1 MKQVLCVL
9 MATILIVSMA
19 ACGSQSQAPS
29 AQVTSPAA
37 QQVQNQPQPETP
49 QASGDSA
56 AHTLDFPDLGISFP
70 LTGAWLELEDHLLTV
85 PVYGSEIDPVSGVM
99 FDFATDEAIAQM
111 NKLIAD
117 GESDGGK
124 IEDAR
129 WTDSKRL
136 FAVAFVKT
144 GQVPMDTVLDLVG
157 GPEKEANVVEMG
169 VSGDTTFYFC
179 TYPFIYE
186 DTEALSDSSK
196 AHYNQLVS
204 DLETA
209 KSSILLS
216 QPEDRPEVESGATV
230 FFQTTDLDGNKVT
243 SDIFQD
249 HTLTLLNI
257 WGSFCEP
264 CMEEMPDLEAISKE
278 FADKDVAIVGVL
290 GDALDRKGEF
300 DEDTVDLA
308 KTVLKSKGV
317 TYLNIAM
324 CPELLEAVPSD
335 TYPTSVL
342 IDSNGSVVGKAIYG
356 SRDADQYRQLIQNA
370 LDTLVK

>member
-1 MKQVLCVL
+1 
-9 MATILIVSMA
+9 
-19 ACGSQSQAPS
+19 
-29 AQVTSPAA
+29 
-37 QQVQNQPQPETP
+37 
-49 QASGDSA
+49 
-56 AHTLDFPDLGISFP
+56 
-70 LTGAWLELEDHLLTV
+70 
-85 PVYGSEIDPVSGVM
+85 
-99 FDFATDEAIAQM
+99 
-111 NKLIAD
+111 
-117 GESDGGK
+117 
-124 IEDAR
+124 
-129 WTDSKRL
+129 
-136 FAVAFVKT
+136 
-144 GQVPMDTVLDLVG
+144 MDTVLDLVG
-157 GPEKEANVVEMG
+157 GPEKEANVVELG
-169 VSGDTTFYFC
+169 VSGDTTFYSC

-300 DEDTVDLA
+300 DADTVDLA

-370 LDTLVK
+370 LDTLAK

>member
-9 MATILIVSMA
+9 MATIMVVSIA

-29 AQVTSPAA
+29 LEVTPPVT

-49 QASGDSA
+49 PAAGNSD

-136 FAVAFVKT
+136 FAVAFVKS

-186 DTEALSDSSK
+186 DTTALSDSSK

-216 QPEDRPEVESGATV
+216 QPEDRPEVESGTTV
-230 FFQTTDLDGNKVT
+230 SFQTTDLDGNKVT

-278 FADKDVAIVGVL
+278 FADKGVAIVGVL

-370 LDTLVK
+370 LDTLVQ

>member
-1 MKQVLCVL
+1 

-29 AQVTSPAA
+29 PEAAPPVT

-49 QASGDSA
+49 QATSNSD

-216 QPEDRPEVESGATV
+216 QPEDRPEVESGAMV
-230 FFQTTDLDGNKVT
+230 SFQTTDLDGNKVT

-264 CMEEMPDLEAISKE
+264 CMEEVPDLEAISKE

-308 KTVLKSKGV
+308 KTVLQSKGV

>member
-1 MKQVLCVL
+1 MEKFVISITVITLHRLC
-9 MATILIVSMA
+9 
-19 ACGSQSQAPS
+19 
-29 AQVTSPAA
+29 
-37 QQVQNQPQPETP
+37 
-49 QASGDSA
+49 
-56 AHTLDFPDLGISFP
+56 
-70 LTGAWLELEDHLLTV
+70 
-85 PVYGSEIDPVSGVM
+85 
-99 FDFATDEAIAQM
+99 
-111 NKLIAD
+111 
-117 GESDGGK
+117 
-124 IEDAR
+124 
-129 WTDSKRL
+129 
-136 FAVAFVKT
+136 
-144 GQVPMDTVLDLVG
+144 
-157 GPEKEANVVEMG
+157 
-169 VSGDTTFYFC
+169 
-179 TYPFIYE
+179 
-186 DTEALSDSSK
+186 
-196 AHYNQLVS
+196 
-204 DLETA
+204 
-209 KSSILLS
+209 
-216 QPEDRPEVESGATV
+216 DRTV

-300 DEDTVDLA
+300 DADTVDLA

-370 LDTLVK
+370 LDTLAK